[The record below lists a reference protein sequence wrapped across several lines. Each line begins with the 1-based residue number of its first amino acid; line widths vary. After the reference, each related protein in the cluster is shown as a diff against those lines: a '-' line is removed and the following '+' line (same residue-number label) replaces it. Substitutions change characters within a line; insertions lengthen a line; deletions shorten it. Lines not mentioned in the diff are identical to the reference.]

1 MEMEI
6 DFEKMGGLV
15 PAIIQDAVTKNVLM
29 LGFMNKEAYEKTI
42 ATKKVT
48 FWSRSRN
55 CLWTKGET
63 SGNYLNLVSIQNDC
77 DKDTLLVKV
86 HPQGPTCH
94 KGTDTCWGEDNTLN
108 PILFLSELQDFIN
121 KRHEEMPEGS
131 YTTSLFQKGVNKMAQ
146 KVGEEAVETI
156 IEATNG
162 NDEKLVYESSDLLY
176 HLIVLLKNVSIYQA
190 DKCILKDVNFHVDE
204 GEFTYLI
211 GKVGSGKSSLLKTLY
226 CELDL
231 VEGETEKAEI
241 LGRDLTTIRRKDIP
255 ALRKELGIIFQ
266 DFQLLHDR
274 SVHKNFEFVLK
285 ATGWKDK
292 KARNERIAEVLEEVG
307 MSEKADKMPHEL
319 SGGEQQRIA
328 IARALLN
335 NPKLIIADEPTGTL
349 DPETASHIVSL
360 LKDITKQGTT
370 VVMSTHNIPMLDKFP
385 GIVYRCK
392 DGSLHDV
399 TNEYNHIDLTEDGE
413 ES

>member
-1 MEMEI
+1 MLI
-6 DFEKMGGLV
+6 DY
-15 PAIIQDAVTKNVLM
+15 Q
-29 LGFMNKEAYEKTI
+29 
-42 ATKKVT
+42 
-48 FWSRSRN
+48 
-55 CLWTKGET
+55 
-63 SGNYLNLVSIQNDC
+63 
-77 DKDTLLVKV
+77 
-86 HPQGPTCH
+86 
-94 KGTDTCWGEDNTLN
+94 
-108 PILFLSELQDFIN
+108 
-121 KRHEEMPEGS
+121 
-131 YTTSLFQKGVNKMAQ
+131 
-146 KVGEEAVETI
+146 
-156 IEATNG
+156 
-162 NDEKLVYESSDLLY
+162 
-176 HLIVLLKNVSIYQA
+176 NVSIYQA
-190 DKCILKDVNFHVDE
+190 DKCVLKDVNFHIDE

-241 LGRDLTTIRRKDIP
+241 LGRDLKTIKRREIP

-274 SVHKNFEFVLK
+274 TVRKNFEFVLQ

-292 KARNERIAEVLEEVG
+292 KARNKRIQEVLDEVG
-307 MSEKADKMPHEL
+307 MTDKIDKMPHEL

-335 NPKLIIADEPTGTL
+335 TPKIIIADEPTGNL
-349 DPETASHIVSL
+349 DPETASHIVGL
-360 LKDITKQGTT
+360 LKEITNQGTAVLMT
-370 VVMSTHNIPMLDKFP
+370 THNIPMLDQYS

-392 DGSLHDV
+392 DGMLHDV